1 MTKLCL
7 IIIDG
12 FGVAPPGPGNARTL
26 AKMPTIQGLEKNCP
40 NVIMVAAENA
50 VGLPEGQMGASEPGH
65 MTMGAGRIVWQ
76 PYEEINRSIRS
87 GDFYKNP
94 VLVGA
99 CERAKKKKV
108 PLHLFGLYSTGG
120 CHSHADHFHA
130 MLRLA
135 KQQGVERVYLH
146 LFGDGRDKP
155 EQYFC
160 VDFDLLKAEIS
171 STALGTLASLVGRYY
186 GNDRDRR
193 YTERTKVSYD
203 LLTQGTGEVCD
214 DFCAG
219 AKAWYLKAP
228 EKEKTDYYIHPL
240 KTLAFQP
247 IRADDVC
254 VGINFRSDRMVQ
266 ITRALE
272 DPDFS
277 EFPRP
282 VRVKDVVCMGQYSD
296 HLPIAFP
303 ATKVE
308 RTLGELVADQGWKQL
323 RMAETD
329 KFQHVTFFFNAQKQ
343 EPFPGEERVIVE
355 SPNVPNM
362 ADAPD
367 MSADKIATELM
378 ARVKTEEYEFIVV
391 NFANPDVV
399 GHGGKLE
406 PTIKACEAVDRNLTR
421 LLPVLE
427 EHGYDWILTS
437 DHGNAEEMYFP
448 GTTDINPSHTSNPV
462 QTFVHSPA
470 IKSSKDLK
478 DLMGLKDIAPLC
490 LKILGLPVPKEMK

>member
-1 MTKLCL
+1 
-7 IIIDG
+7 
-12 FGVAPPGPGNARTL
+12 
-26 AKMPTIQGLEKNCP
+26 MPTVHTLEKSCP
-40 NVIMVAAENA
+40 NTLMVAAGNA

-65 MTMGAGRIVWQ
+65 MTIGAGRVVWQ
-76 PYEEINRSIRS
+76 PFEEINQAIRS
-87 GDFYKNP
+87 GAFYKNP

-108 PLHLFGLYSTGG
+108 PLHLFGIYSTGG
-120 CHSHADHFHA
+120 CHSHAGHFHA
-130 MLRLA
+130 MLKLA
-135 KQQGVERVYLH
+135 KQQGVERVFLH

-171 STALGTLASLVGRYY
+171 ANALGTLSSLVGRYY

-193 YTERTKVSYD
+193 YKERTKIAYD
-203 LLTQGTGEVCD
+203 LLTQGVGDVCD

-219 AKAWYLKAP
+219 ARAWYMKAP
-228 EKEKTDYYIHPL
+228 DKEKTDYYIHPL

-247 IRADDVC
+247 IQAEDVC
-254 VGINFRSDRMVQ
+254 IGINFRSDRMVQ

-272 DPDFS
+272 DPHFS

-308 RTLGELVADQGWKQL
+308 HTLGEVVAEQGWKQL

-343 EPFPGEERVIVE
+343 EPFPGEERIIID
-355 SPNVPNM
+355 SPNVANM

-367 MSADKIATELM
+367 MSADTITDELIK
-378 ARVKTEEYEFIVV
+378 RVKTEEYAFIVV

-399 GHGGKLE
+399 GHGGKLK
-406 PTIKACEAVDRNLTR
+406 PVITACEAVDRNLTR
-421 LLPVLE
+421 LFPVLQD
-427 EHGYDWILTS
+427 HGYDWILTA
-437 DHGNAEEMYFP
+437 DHGNAEEMYYP
-448 GTTDINPSHTSNPV
+448 GTNLINPSHSSNDV
-462 QTFVHSPA
+462 QTFVHSPL
-470 IKSSKDLK
+470 IKTSQELAGLST
-478 DLMGLKDIAPLC
+478 LKDIAPLC
-490 LKILGLPVPKEMK
+490 LKIFGVPVPKEMR